1 MHAGTDGVSYDENV
15 TIGGERTVEQLDTTV
30 PADAAARRGVRP
42 DLPMGVLVGR
52 YITTGVLGRGG
63 MGVVYSA
70 HDPVLR
76 RPVALK
82 LLHRADHASAGR
94 LIREAQA
101 LARLS
106 NPHVVAVYDAGEYD
120 GDQVFIAMQHVDG
133 QDLATVLAQR
143 RPSRAQILEWF
154 IAAGR
159 GLAAAH
165 AAGLVHRDFK
175 PANVLLDR
183 NGNVAVTDFGLARA
197 VLPNGQ
203 AQQTNMAA
211 LTGTPAYMSPEQ
223 HGMQPA
229 TQASDQFSFC
239 LALWE
244 ALFEQHPYIEGPL
257 ASLSTVEIGCAIF
270 DAPLIPPPRLGDVPR
285 RVADALVRGLE
296 RKPTARWQSM
306 PALLAAIAPAPRLRR
321 WPIVVAGLVGAS
333 AAAAGAIVVVMV
345 DRGSPPLPAAA
356 PPPVLAPQ
364 PLPAP
369 QPAPQP
375 PPAGPTA
382 AATSELPVT
391 RIAQPST
398 DPSSGK
404 AGPTD
409 GAAAREP
416 ATIMLRL
423 SVDPPEA
430 AIAID
435 GARVEGTELV
445 FVKDA
450 ATHLLRITAAG
461 YLEYD
466 ALVAFDENQRLFVQ
480 LKRATGRP
488 RDSAPHDDRPRTGS
502 NDLIDSTSPYE

>member
-1 MHAGTDGVSYDENV
+1 LHLGTDRVSYDDHV
-15 TIGGERTVEQLDTTV
+15 TIGGERTVDHLDETV
-30 PADAAARRGVRP
+30 TADQAAGRGVRP

-82 LLHRADHASAGR
+82 LLHRAERASAGR

-120 GDQVFIAMQHVDG
+120 GNQVFIAMQHVDG

-143 RPSRAQILEWF
+143 RPSRAQILDWF
-154 IAAGR
+154 LAAGR

-183 NGNVAVTDFGLARA
+183 GGNVAVTDFGLARE

-203 AQQTNMAA
+203 ARQTNMAA
-211 LTGTPAYMSPEQ
+211 LAGTPAYMSPEQ

-229 TQASDQFSFC
+229 SQASDQFSFC

-244 ALFEQHPYIEGPL
+244 ALFEQHPYIAEPRE
-257 ASLSTVEIGCAIF
+257 SLSTVEIGCAIF
-270 DAPLIPPPRLGDVPR
+270 DSPLIPPPRVGDVPR
-285 RVADALVRGLE
+285 RVVDALVRGLE
-296 RKPTARWQSM
+296 RKPTARWPSM
-306 PALLAAIAPAPRLRR
+306 PALLAALAPAPRLRR
-321 WPIVVAGLVGAS
+321 WPIVVAGLIG
-333 AAAAGAIVVVMV
+333 AGAATTGALVIVMV
-345 DRGSPPLPAAA
+345 DPGSPSSTA
-356 PPPVLAPQ
+356 
-364 PLPAP
+364 
-369 QPAPQP
+369 

-382 AATSELPVT
+382 GVTSEPQVT
-391 RIAQPST
+391 RIAQPAADGS
-398 DPSSGK
+398 
-404 AGPTD
+404 D
-409 GAAAREP
+409 GAVVANPAVREAA
-416 ATIMLRL
+416 TVMLRL
-423 SVDPPEA
+423 TVDPPGA

-445 FVKDA
+445 VVKDT

-466 ALVAFDENQRLFVQ
+466 ALIAFDENQRLFVP
-480 LKRATGRP
+480 LKRVTSRP
-488 RDSAPHDDRPRTGS
+488 RGNPPHEDRPSTGS
-502 NDLIDSTSPYE
+502 NDLIDSSSPYE